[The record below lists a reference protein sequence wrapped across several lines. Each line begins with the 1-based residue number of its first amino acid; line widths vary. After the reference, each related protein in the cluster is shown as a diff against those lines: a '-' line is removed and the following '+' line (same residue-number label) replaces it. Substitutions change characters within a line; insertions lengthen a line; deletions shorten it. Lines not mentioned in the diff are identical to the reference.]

1 VAKLGTFVR
10 RLCWPSSAN
19 ITMEEVGMDEFSS
32 DLRLR
37 MGHLYVAISTTG
49 IRFGEMFVLGPL
61 EDRVE

>member
-1 VAKLGTFVR
+1 
-10 RLCWPSSAN
+10 
-19 ITMEEVGMDEFSS
+19 MEEVGMDEFSS

>member
-1 VAKLGTFVR
+1 
-10 RLCWPSSAN
+10 
-19 ITMEEVGMDEFSS
+19 MEEVGMDEFSS

-49 IRFGEMFVLGPL
+49 IRFGEMFVLGLL